1 MQLIMAAWLGNLTPL
16 PLFEALGLKPFCEAN
31 RKYVYSAEAISCNS
45 YLMCLYDGA
54 CKVTVYIRRSTP
66 FCAHARFCGGRS
78 SASSG
83 ESAVFPRYS
92 ALNSQGEV
100 GII

>member
-1 MQLIMAAWLGNLTPL
+1 
-16 PLFEALGLKPFCEAN
+16 
-31 RKYVYSAEAISCNS
+31 
-45 YLMCLYDGA
+45 MCRYDGE